1 MVAVFAIFATLGMLD
16 FKMMGVGLAVA
27 VFVDATV
34 VRAVLL
40 PATMKLLGD
49 WNWYLPR
56 WLEWLPHLT
65 RAGAGRAAARARARA
80 RARAP
85 RAHGGLSAMPELP
98 GADVLRELQ
107 KTMQS
112 VLERE
117 RGLQR
122 DLLTR
127 VFEPYDAAFDLLE
140 QSGAALREQAEA
152 IEHAARSLEQAAGL
166 MKTQADLFERTVRML
181 REPSRRI
188 ESVVGLEP
196 GRSDRKPSRRRGV

>member
-1 MVAVFAIFATLGMLD
+1 
-16 FKMMGVGLAVA
+16 
-27 VFVDATV
+27 
-34 VRAVLL
+34 
-40 PATMKLLGD
+40 
-49 WNWYLPR
+49 
-56 WLEWLPHLT
+56 
-65 RAGAGRAAARARARA
+65 
-80 RARAP
+80 
-85 RAHGGLSAMPELP
+85 MPELP

-122 DLLTR
+122 DLLTP

-152 IEHAARSLEQAAGL
+152 IDHAARSLEQAAGL
-166 MKTQADLFERTVRML
+166 MKTQAELFERTVRML

-188 ESVVGLEP
+188 ESAVGLEP
-196 GRSDRKPSRRRGV
+196 GRSDRKPRAR

>member
-1 MVAVFAIFATLGMLD
+1 
-16 FKMMGVGLAVA
+16 
-27 VFVDATV
+27 
-34 VRAVLL
+34 
-40 PATMKLLGD
+40 
-49 WNWYLPR
+49 
-56 WLEWLPHLT
+56 
-65 RAGAGRAAARARARA
+65 
-80 RARAP
+80 
-85 RAHGGLSAMPELP
+85 MPELP

-107 KTMQS
+107 RTVES

-140 QSGAALREQAEA
+140 QSGATLREQAEA

-166 MKTQADLFERTVRML
+166 MKTQADLFERTIRVL

-188 ESVVGLEP
+188 ESVVGLDP
-196 GRSDRKPSRRRGV
+196 RRHGSGKPAERGGP

>member
-1 MVAVFAIFATLGMLD
+1 
-16 FKMMGVGLAVA
+16 
-27 VFVDATV
+27 
-34 VRAVLL
+34 
-40 PATMKLLGD
+40 
-49 WNWYLPR
+49 
-56 WLEWLPHLT
+56 
-65 RAGAGRAAARARARA
+65 
-80 RARAP
+80 
-85 RAHGGLSAMPELP
+85 MPELP

-107 KTMQS
+107 RTMQS

-166 MKTQADLFERTVRML
+166 MKTKADLFERTVRML

-188 ESVVGLEP
+188 ESVVGLDPRRP
-196 GRSDRKPSRRRGV
+196 GSGKAG